1 MTAFDKAWDV
11 VKSNSWENRLRE
23 FASKNINQEWYDS
36 EYELGSEEKPIIGY
50 NFDDWSYEIRNAIS
64 MAMVQ
69 ALGGDEED
77 WEEYSEELGETLEEE
92 SWNRAT
98 NDTTNPIEGMEYA
111 IKIINKFVSD
121 LKYEGMGV

>member
-1 MTAFDKAWDV
+1 MAWRV
-11 VKSNSWENRLRE
+11 VKSDSWENRLRE

-69 ALGGDEED
+69 VLGGDEED
-77 WEEYSEELGETLEEE
+77 WEEYAEELGETLEEE

-98 NDTTNPIEGMEYA
+98 NDMTNPIEGMEYA
-111 IKIINKFVSD
+111 IKIIKKFVSD
-121 LKYEGMGV
+121 LKYQGMGV